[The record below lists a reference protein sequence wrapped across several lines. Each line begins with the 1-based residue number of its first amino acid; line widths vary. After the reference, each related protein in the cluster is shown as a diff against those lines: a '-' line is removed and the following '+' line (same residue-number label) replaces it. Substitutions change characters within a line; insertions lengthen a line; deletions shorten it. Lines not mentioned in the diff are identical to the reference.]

1 MSAVIELRNVDV
13 SYSSGAPWAR
23 RSFEAL
29 KSVNLQ
35 VAVGETVGLVGES
48 GSGKTT
54 TGRLCLGLQRPTSGE
69 VLFRGDGAHDRR
81 RTKQGVRFAAVL
93 QHPRTSLNPRLTVA
107 SSIAEPLV
115 IAGERRSET
124 AERVA
129 FSLERVGLRTDL
141 ALRYPHELSGGQR
154 QRASIARALIGEPD
168 FILFD
173 EPVSALDASVQ
184 AQILNL
190 ILDLQAELRFAALF
204 ISHDFAATRYVAKRL
219 AVMQA
224 GRIVDEAQSSEL
236 FKPSR
241 HPYTLA
247 LQRASGLLD

>member
-1 MSAVIELRNVDV
+1 MSAVIELRDVNVT
-13 SYSSGAPWAR
+13 YSSGVPWAR
-23 RSFEAL
+23 RSFQAL

-35 VAVGETVGLVGES
+35 VAIGETVGLVGES

-69 VLFRGDGAHDRR
+69 VLFRGDAAKDHSGSKRI
-81 RTKQGVRFAAVL
+81 VRFAAVL
-93 QHPRTSLNPRLTVA
+93 QHPRTSLNPRLTVY
-107 SSIAEPLV
+107 SSVAEPLI
-115 IAGERRSET
+115 IAGGSRSET

-129 FSLERVGLRTDL
+129 FSLERVGLRKDL

-204 ISHDFAATRYVAKRL
+204 ISHDFAATRYVANRL

-224 GRIVDEAQSSEL
+224 GSIVDEAMSSEL
-236 FKPSR
+236 FKPSS
-241 HPYTLA
+241 HPYTRA
-247 LQRASGLLD
+247 LQHASGLLD